1 MRGTVS
7 PMTLSTLVTVNAILG
22 AVLVYGLLYLLGSGI
37 HRDRRARFE
46 LLARAGRPAEQDRDR
61 LAA

>member
-1 MRGTVS
+1 
-7 PMTLSTLVTVNAILG
+7 MTLSTLVTVNAILG